1 MRRLWRQT
9 IWARDAI
16 PLNERKYRS
25 LKRIWLPIVDLL
37 YILGGLSAARYGV
50 PAINEFFTDEV
61 VDLFGYSLSAAALV
75 CLVGVAFVRL
85 WWLEIAGKCVLLGQ
99 MATSVTALVILTRA
113 GDDQRG
119 FVFVIATIATVPLL
133 IRLTIVA
140 DEWADRRAAK
150 SEASTDE

>member
-61 VDLFGYSLSAAALV
+61 V

-99 MATSVTALVILTRA
+99 MATYVTALVILTRA